1 MIIDF
6 HTHIFPDRI
15 AEKTIKLLS
24 EKGNMTPYSNGAV
37 DGLANEMEIAGVDIA
52 VTLPVLTAPLSFDS
66 VNRFAKEI
74 NLAFKDKKRRLISFA
89 GIHPRC
95 EDIDGKMAFIKEAGF
110 LGVKIHPDY
119 QDAYITDEGYVRIL
133 ECAREYD
140 LIVVTHS
147 GVDAA
152 YRDKPVKC
160 TPLLVKELIKK
171 VPHKK
176 LVLAHCGAN
185 EMFDEVLDTLCD
197 EDVYFDTALVLR
209 YIAKEHFEGIFKKHG
224 EDRMLFATDSPWST
238 VKGDVDRIKS
248 FSLPKAAEEKLF
260 FRNAKRL
267 LGIVEN

>member
-15 AEKTIKLLS
+15 AEKTIQLLS
-24 EKGNMTPYSNGAV
+24 EKGNMHPYANGTV
-37 DGLANEMEIAGVDIA
+37 DGLLLEMEKAGVDIA
-52 VTLPVLTAPLSFDS
+52 ITLPVLTNPLSFDS

-74 NLAFKDKKRRLISFA
+74 NSAFCGKERRLISFA

-95 EDIDGKMAFIKEAGF
+95 EDIEGKMAFIKDSGF

-119 QDAYITDEGYVRIL
+119 QDAYITDEGYVHIM

-140 LIVVTHS
+140 LTVVTHS

-152 YRDKPVKC
+152 YRDGPVKC
-160 TPLLVKELIKK
+160 PPALALELIRK

-185 EMFDEVLDTLCD
+185 EMFDEVLETLCD
-197 EDVYFDTALVLR
+197 ADVYFDTAAVLR
-209 YIAKEHFEGIFKKHG
+209 YISDDHFKKILKKHG

-238 VKGDVDRIKS
+238 VPGDVDRIKS
-248 FSLPKAAEEKLF
+248 FSLSKKTEEKLF
-260 FRNAKRL
+260 FENASLL
-267 LGIVEN
+267 LGI